1 MTPPRPPQADQQET
15 EHDGQGEVQLAP
27 VPPDASLLNSSEP
40 LESAVLD
47 NETANA
53 VQMQAASQISEN
65 GTPTDGQRDTTQGT
79 EKKAGQGVAK
89 ATAGIGA
96 LHVVRLL
103 VGFVAQPLIANRLG
117 LRAEADVYAVAT
129 DIVSSIWRIFEKA
142 VNPTFLPCFMQALH
156 DESEA
161 RAWRFAST
169 TLWLTAIV
177 LPLIAIASWL
187 GMPWIVDLYSQKALA
202 SQREM
207 TVAISRLLLAGLFFL
222 GISSLTYVILNGY
235 KRFAL
240 AALGDALWKIG
251 VLVGAGMA
259 LAANASRVQSLYIIA
274 WGFTIGAMLKLLPH
288 LLALHSKR
296 HLFKP
301 RIDWRDPLVKKMCIL
316 AGPLLLGIFVS
327 ETRDIYLK
335 WLADNPR
342 IEIEGSRA
350 ALNYSRLIG
359 SSLIQIFPYA
369 LSIGIFPYLADMARN
384 RSRDR
389 QPLTDTLMGALRV
402 CVFTFGPLTAILIAL
417 HGPLLSAVWES
428 GQMRRADTLVM
439 ALPFI
444 WFALGLVAFSCEM
457 MINQTFYAMTN
468 VWTPTLVGLGT
479 TVLWIGIATFG
490 VFNNW
495 GLAAIAA
502 AESISKSVKC
512 LVMWALLR
520 RDLGDVRAR
529 ENLVFCLKVL
539 GGSIIAAMV
548 AWAIVGGIAP
558 AGEIASRMDKIKMLL
573 AVAGAGMGGV
583 VMYIAL
589 GAAAG
594 VSEVRSLLSFVG
606 NVRRRFAR
614 G

>member
-1 MTPPRPPQADQQET
+1 MRTPPEPLPLSLPDSDTRNEIKA
-15 EHDGQGEVQLAP
+15 
-27 VPPDASLLNSSEP
+27 VPPDASLLDSNEP
-40 LESAVLD
+40 PEASVLD
-47 NETANA
+47 DETANA
-53 VQMQAASQISEN
+53 IQTEAS
-65 GTPTDGQRDTTQGT
+65 GR
-79 EKKAGQGVAK
+79 GVAK
-89 ATAGIGA
+89 AAAGIGG
-96 LHVVRLL
+96 LHVLRLL

-156 DESEA
+156 DESED

-169 TLWLTAIV
+169 ALWLTVIV
-177 LPLIAIASWL
+177 LPVVGVISWL
-187 GMPWIVDLYSQKALA
+187 GMPWIVDLYSQKASGA
-202 SQREM
+202 QREM
-207 TVAISRLLLAGLFFL
+207 TVAVARLLLAGLFFL
-222 GISSLTYVILNGY
+222 GVSSLTYVILNGY
-235 KRFAL
+235 KRFAF
-240 AALGDALWKIG
+240 AALGDALWKVG

-259 LAANASRVQSLYIIA
+259 VAAKSSPAQSLYIIA

-288 LLALHSKR
+288 ILALKTKWR
-296 HLFKP
+296 LLKP
-301 RIDWRDPLVKKMCIL
+301 RIDWSDPLVKKMCLL

-327 ETRDIYLK
+327 EVRDIYLK

-342 IEIEGSRA
+342 IDIAGSRA

-384 RSRDR
+384 RSRNR
-389 QPLTDTLMGALRV
+389 QPLTDTLISALRA

-428 GQMRRADTLVM
+428 GQMKRADTLAM

-444 WFALGLVAFSCEM
+444 WFTLGLVGFACEM

-479 TVLWIGIATFG
+479 TVLWIAIATFG

-502 AESISKSVKC
+502 AESVSKSVKC
-512 LVMWALLR
+512 LIMWTMLR
-520 RDLGDVRAR
+520 RDLGDVHAR

-539 GGSIIAAMV
+539 AGSIMAALV
-548 AWAIVGGIAP
+548 AWAIAGGIAP
-558 AGEIASRMDKIKMLL
+558 AGEIASRMDKIKILL
-573 AVAGAGMGGV
+573 SVAFAGMGGV
-583 VMYIAL
+583 VIYIVL
-589 GAAAG
+589 GAIAG
-594 VSEVRSLLSFVG
+594 VSEVRSLISFVG
-606 NVRRRFAR
+606 KIRRRFAR
-614 G
+614 